1 MTRVVFCSCD
11 GYVPVL
17 EEANKGGYASSDGS
31 SGKWKA
37 FVARG
42 EIRIWNIEAASVSLK
57 EGKHVRVHNQDD
69 LVKMQA
75 CYPTLREAP

>member
-1 MTRVVFCSCD
+1 MM
-11 GYVPVL
+11 G
-17 EEANKGGYASSDGS
+17 ADGS

-69 LVKMQA
+69 LVKMHA